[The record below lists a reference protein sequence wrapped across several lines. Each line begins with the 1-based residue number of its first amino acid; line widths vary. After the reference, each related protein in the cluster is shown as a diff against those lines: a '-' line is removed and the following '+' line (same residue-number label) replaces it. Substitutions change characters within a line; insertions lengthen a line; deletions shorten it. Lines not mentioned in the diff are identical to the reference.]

1 MQSWNTCGGDAWC
14 LYRDVGIHPG
24 YSASLRVQLSQ
35 SCLVPEY
42 MHGSQGLNLSVVA
55 ASFLRACSR
64 SLHSSRCSELVLV
77 LQQSSRSRGSGPHGA
92 GLGEG
97 DSCAGHGSHPQRGR
111 TDRPSLLQQEPRS
124 VGHGELWRGRS
135 LAQSCPLCPATA
147 ARLALPGTS
156 PCPAGAAALPCA
168 GRGWWCC
175 RAGGR
180 GGCQRRLASQ
190 SQTNRW
196 RQRYPITQGLSG
208 RG

>member
-24 YSASLRVQLSQ
+24 YSASLCVQLSQ

-64 SLHSSRCSELVLV
+64 SLHSRRCSDLVLV
-77 LQQSSRSRGSGPHGA
+77 CSRAADPGAAGPMELGWA
-92 GLGEG
+92 KAVPVQDMVPIPEGEG
-97 DSCAGHGSHPQRGR
+97 PALAAAAGAPVRGTRGAVAGSEPGAVLPALSGHGR
-111 TDRPSLLQQEPRS
+111 
-124 VGHGELWRGRS
+124 
-135 LAQSCPLCPATA
+135 
-147 ARLALPGTS
+147 
-156 PCPAGAAALPCA
+156 PAGSAWRLPVCCRCSSSAL
-168 GRGWWCC
+168 RRTGWWCG

-196 RQRYPITQGLSG
+196 RQHYPITQGLSG